1 MIYVTLFHFY
11 KCSKGIG
18 ISVISLL
25 DKNTILQ
32 EIEFL
37 SQGFILVE
45 PEVEFSNYPKAS
57 FLSVALYFLT
67 NLRLLRIREPCN
79 NQKRK

>member
-11 KCSKGIG
+11 KHSKGIG

-57 FLSVALYFLT
+57 FLNKPVSS
-67 NLRLLRIREPCN
+67 
-79 NQKRK
+79 QKMGVLGEEWGTYK